1 MELSYGSHV
10 ALKQLAIRKDIK
22 HYIVEDIL
30 NGEFYEMP
38 EVCIFAIELPQLDT
52 IISRILTYSQDF
64 KSLERIVGDRLNEFE
79 HYGYMKAYFNK
90 GFTAKSNDFH
100 IMYVFSTLP
109 LEVFTPMSQR
119 VKCPLIPSLHLS
131 KW

>member
-1 MELSYGSHV
+1 VLIAIKIDLSEILYLH
-10 ALKQLAIRKDIK
+10 KQGCVVSRRINAILWR
-22 HYIVEDIL
+22 YL
-30 NGEFYEMP
+30 
-38 EVCIFAIELPQLDT
+38 IELPQLDT

>member
-1 MELSYGSHV
+1 MSFFVEFL
-10 ALKQLAIRKDIK
+10 IK
-22 HYIVEDIL
+22 
-30 NGEFYEMP
+30 
-38 EVCIFAIELPQLDT
+38 LPQLDT